1 MEDLSVLLVV
11 KVAMNGRMMILLA
24 FENTGK
30 VNVVIVEKILI
41 NGISS
46 NIMKKSK
53 KNKQMKEDT
62 THEKE

>member
-53 KNKQMKEDT
+53 KE
-62 THEKE
+62 